1 MPTTPPGPF
10 TKGDLFDPTR
20 VAWLWDADEVDT
32 LIREIHAH
40 PYITFDLENT
50 GLDEHAY
57 EGGPTNGGVAARIV
71 LLSLTLAKSLDDL
84 DPVTWLIPLSHKG
97 ASLFPIWQ
105 QVITL
110 IAEALLDCG
119 ADLTAHNGRYDCRW
133 IFAHTGVDLTTHLSW
148 DTMVA
153 EHLLDENTSTKLKV
167 RAPRRFAVSSWAD
180 VDLSTPGAAERVPLL
195 ELGYYAAR
203 DTYWTWRVR
212 VAQQHELWLLDSDEP
227 NGSET
232 ADEREMIRLGSHLE
246 FCVMPMVRNLAA
258 VEQRGF
264 RLDQGWVAEELAQV
278 DDIVEKA
285 SAELVALFDPTEEM
299 HGAEPSWAPTSN
311 WFRAWSDHQ
320 VEKGRLR
327 IDAMTGTGRP
337 QWNSAVLRRQ
347 TREGNPVAERLLE
360 LRQAAKKAEF
370 LRSWQELVTP
380 DSRIHASY
388 NVGRVSTGR
397 LSSSEPNLQQVT
409 KTLKPA
415 FVPDPGML
423 VVEID
428 YSQIELRAAAFIA
441 RCEPMIEAY
450 QRGDDLHR
458 LMAAQITKKDPADVT
473 PDERQRAK
481 ASNFGLLY
489 MQSPEGFQTYAE
501 TAYGVVLT
509 LEQAYESY
517 NAFFSLWDGMEQWHQ
532 SIVNTVTHDGQ
543 VVSPLGR
550 VRRVPNALT
559 GDPYL
564 VSEAARQACNAPVQ
578 SFASDIMQVVAAD
591 ISGVFG
597 NPVPDVQM
605 VSTVHD
611 SIVLQVPADNWKRAV
626 AQTMRRMIEPHHL
639 LEPMGCYL
647 DVPLAVEA
655 TCGTRWGRG
664 DVAVIVS

>member
-1 MPTTPPGPF
+1 MTTTPDPF
-10 TKGDLFDPTR
+10 TQGDLFDVTR
-20 VAWLWDADEVDT
+20 VAWLWDEDDLDT
-32 LIREIHAH
+32 LLRQIHAH
-40 PYITFDLENT
+40 PFITWDLENT

-57 EGGPTNGGVAARIV
+57 EGGPTNGGYPARIV
-71 LLSLTLAKSLDDL
+71 LLSLTLAKSLDDM
-84 DPVTWLIPLSHKG
+84 DPVTWLVPLSHKG
-97 ASLFPIWQ
+97 ASLFPRWVAI
-105 QVITL
+105 ITA
-110 IAEALLDCG
+110 IATALRDSG

-133 IFAHTGVDLTTHLSW
+133 IFAHTGVDLTGHLSW
-148 DTMVA
+148 DTMIV
-153 EHLLDENTSTKLKV
+153 EHLLDENLSTKLKV
-167 RAPRRFAVSSWAD
+167 RAPRRFAVPSWAD
-180 VDLSTPGAAERVPLL
+180 VDLSSPGAAERVPLL
-195 ELGYYAAR
+195 DLGYYAAR
-203 DTYWTWRVR
+203 DTYWTWRLRMV
-212 VAQQHELWLLDSDEP
+212 QQRELWLMPDNEP
-227 NGSET
+227 DGTED
-232 ADEREMIRLGSHLE
+232 ADEREMIRLGSHAE
-246 FCVMPMVRNLAA
+246 FCVMPMARNLAA

-264 RLDQGWVAEELAQV
+264 RLDQQWVARELAEV
-278 DDIVEKA
+278 DGIVAAA
-285 SAELVALFDPTEEM
+285 SAELVTLFTDTEEM
-299 HGAEPSWAPTSN
+299 TAADVSWAPTSN
-311 WFRAWSDHQ
+311 WFRAWSDQQ
-320 VEKGRLR
+320 VEAGRLR
-327 IDAMTGTGRP
+327 VDAMTGKGRP
-337 QWNSAVLRRQ
+337 QWNSAVLKRQ
-347 TREGNPVAERLLE
+347 TREGNQVAERLLE

-489 MQSPEGFQTYAE
+489 MQTPEGFQTYAE

-509 LEQAYESY
+509 LEEAYESY
-517 NAFFSLWDGMEQWHQ
+517 TAFFSLWDGMSQWHQ
-532 SIVNTVTHDGQ
+532 QIINTVVREGQ

-550 VRRVPNALT
+550 VRRTPNAMT

-578 SFASDIMQVVAAD
+578 SFASDIMQMVAAD

-611 SIVLQVPADNWKRAV
+611 SIVLQIPADNWKRPLA
-626 AQTMRRMIEPHHL
+626 ATMRRMIEPHHL

-655 TCGTRWGRG
+655 TVGTRWGKG
-664 DVAVIVS
+664 DVAVVVS

>member
-1 MPTTPPGPF
+1 MQPDPF
-10 TKGDLFDPTR
+10 AQGDLFDVTR
-20 VAWLWDADEVDT
+20 VAWIRDADEIDT
-32 LIREIHAH
+32 LIREIYRY

-71 LLSLTLAKSLDDL
+71 LLSLTLAKSLDDM
-84 DPVTWLIPLSHKG
+84 DPVTWLVPLSHKG
-97 ASLFPIWQ
+97 ASLFPVWK
-105 QVITL
+105 QVMTR
-110 IAEALLDCG
+110 IAEALRDCG

-133 IFAHTGVDLTTHLSW
+133 IFAHTGIDLTRLLSW
-148 DTMVA
+148 DTMVI
-153 EHLLDENTSTKLKV
+153 EHLVDENTSTRLKV
-167 RAPRRFAVSSWAD
+167 RAPRRFNVPSWAD

-195 ELGYYAAR
+195 DLGYYAAR
-203 DTYWTWRVR
+203 DTYWTWRLR
-212 VAQQHELWLLDSDEP
+212 MAQQRELWLMPDDEP
-227 NGSET
+227 DGSEPE
-232 ADEREMIRLGSHLE
+232 DEREMIRLGSHAE

-264 RLDQGWVAEELAQV
+264 RLDQEWVAAELAEV
-278 DDIVEKA
+278 DRIA
-285 SAELVALFDPTEEM
+285 AEAGADLAALFESTETLT
-299 HGAEPSWAPTSN
+299 AADVSWAPTSN
-311 WFRAWSDHQ
+311 WFRTWADQQ
-320 VEKGRLR
+320 VAAGRLR
-327 IDAMTGTGRP
+327 VDAMTGTGRP
-337 QWNSAVLRRQ
+337 QWNSAVLKRQ
-347 TREGNPVAERLLE
+347 EREGNPVAARLLE
-360 LRQAAKKAEF
+360 LRKAAKKAEF

-380 DSRIHASY
+380 ASRIHASY

-397 LSSSEPNLQQVT
+397 LSSSDPNLQQVT
-409 KTLKPA
+409 KSLKPA
-415 FVPDPGML
+415 FVPDPGHL

-441 RCEPMIEAY
+441 RCQPMIEAY
-450 QRGDDLHR
+450 RRGDDLHR
-458 LMAAQITKKDPADVT
+458 LMAAQITGKDPADVT

-517 NAFFSLWDGMEQWHQ
+517 EAFFDLWDGMAQWHQ
-532 SIVNTVTHDGQ
+532 AIINTVTHDGQ

-578 SFASDIMQVVAAD
+578 SFASDIMQTVAAD

-611 SIVLQVPADNWKRAV
+611 SIVLQVPADDWKRAV
-626 AQTMRRMIEPHHL
+626 GRTMKRMIEPHHL
-639 LEPMGCYL
+639 LEPMGCNL

-655 TCGTRWGRG
+655 TVGTRWGSG
-664 DVAVIVS
+664 DIAIVTS

>member
-1 MPTTPPGPF
+1 MQPDPF
-10 TKGDLFDPTR
+10 TKGDLFDVTR
-20 VAWLWDADEVDT
+20 VAWIRDADEIDT
-32 LIREIHAH
+32 LIREIWRY
-40 PYITFDLENT
+40 PFITWDLENT

-57 EGGPTNGGVAARIV
+57 EGGPTNGGVAARIT
-71 LLSLTLAKSLDDL
+71 LLSLTLAKSLDDM
-84 DPVTWLIPLSHKG
+84 DPVTWLVPLSHKG
-97 ASLFPIWQ
+97 ASLFPQWV
-105 QVITL
+105 QVMTR
-110 IAEALLDCG
+110 IAEALRDCG

-133 IFAHTGVDLTTHLSW
+133 VFAHTGIDLTPYLSW
-148 DTMVA
+148 DTMIV
-153 EHLLDENTSTKLKV
+153 EHLLDENTSTRLKV
-167 RAPRRFAVSSWAD
+167 RAPRRFDVPSWAD
-180 VDLSTPGAAERVPLL
+180 VDLSTPGAAERTPLL

-203 DTYWTWRVR
+203 DTYWTWRLR
-212 VAQQHELWLLDSDEP
+212 MAQQRELWLMDTDEP
-227 NGSET
+227 TGAED
-232 ADEREMIRLGSHLE
+232 ADDREMIRLGSLAE
-246 FCVMPMVRNLAA
+246 FCVMPLARNLAA

-264 RLDQGWVAEELAQV
+264 RLDQEWVADHLAEV
-278 DDIVEKA
+278 DAVVAAA
-285 SAELVALFDPTEEM
+285 SADLAGLFTPTDDLR
-299 HGAEPSWAPTSN
+299 AADVSWAPTSN
-311 WFRAWSDHQ
+311 WFRAWADQQ
-320 VEKGRLR
+320 VEAGRLR
-327 IDAMTGTGRP
+327 VDSMTKNGRP
-337 QWNSAVLRRQ
+337 QWNAAVLKRQ
-347 TREGNPVAERLLE
+347 TREGNKVAERLLE

-380 DSRIHASY
+380 ASRIHASY

-409 KTLKPA
+409 KSLKPA

-458 LMAAQITKKDPADVT
+458 LMAAQITGKAPADVT

-489 MQSPEGFQTYAE
+489 MQTPEGFQTYAE
-501 TAYGVVLT
+501 TAYGVLLT

-517 NAFFSLWDGMEQWHQ
+517 EAFFSLWDGMSQWHQ
-532 SIVNTVTHDGQ
+532 KIINTVVHDGQ

-578 SFASDIMQVVAAD
+578 SFASDIMQMVAAD
-591 ISGVFG
+591 ISGVYG

-611 SIVLQVPADNWKRAV
+611 SIVLQVPADDWKRAV
-626 AQTMRRMIEPHHL
+626 GRTMKRMIEPHHL
-639 LEPMGCYL
+639 LAPLGCEL

-655 TCGTRWGRG
+655 TVGTRWGAG
-664 DVAVIVS
+664 DVAIVTS

>member
-1 MPTTPPGPF
+1 MQPDPF
-10 TKGDLFDPTR
+10 TQGDLFDVTR
-20 VAWLWDADEVDT
+20 VAWIRDADEIDT
-32 LIREIHAH
+32 LIREVWRY
-40 PYITFDLENT
+40 PFITFDLENT

-57 EGGPTNGGVAARIV
+57 EGGPTNGGVAARIT
-71 LLSLTLAKSLDDL
+71 LLSLTLAKSLDDM
-84 DPVTWLIPLSHKG
+84 DPVTWLVPLSHKG
-97 ASLFPIWQ
+97 ASLFPQWV
-105 QVITL
+105 QVMTR
-110 IAEALLDCG
+110 IAEALRDCG

-133 IFAHTGVDLTTHLSW
+133 IYAHTGVDLTPHLSW
-148 DTMVA
+148 DTMIV
-153 EHLLDENTSTKLKV
+153 EHLLDENSSTRLKV
-167 RAPRRFAVSSWAD
+167 RAPRRFGVPSWAD
-180 VDLSTPGAAERVPLL
+180 VDLSTPGAAERTPLL

-212 VAQQHELWLLDSDEP
+212 MVQQRELWLMDTDEP
-227 NGSET
+227 TGAED
-232 ADEREMIRLGSHLE
+232 ADEREMIRLGSLAE
-246 FCVMPMVRNLAA
+246 FCVMPLARNLAA

-264 RLDQGWVAEELAQV
+264 RLDQQWVADTLAEV
-278 DDIVEKA
+278 DGIVSAA
-285 SAELVALFDPTEEM
+285 SAALVGLFTPTETLT
-299 HGAEPSWAPTSN
+299 AADVSWAPTSN
-311 WFRAWSDHQ
+311 WFRAWADQQ
-320 VEKGRLR
+320 VEARRLR
-327 IDAMTGTGRP
+327 VDSMTGTGRP

-347 TREGNPVAERLLE
+347 TREGNKVAETLLS

-380 DSRIHASY
+380 ASRIHASY

-458 LMAAQITKKDPADVT
+458 LMAAQITGKAAADVT

-489 MQSPEGFQTYAE
+489 MQTPEGFQTYAE
-501 TAYGVVLT
+501 TAYGVLLT

-517 NAFFSLWDGMEQWHQ
+517 DAFFSLWDGMAQWHQ
-532 SIVNTVTHDGQ
+532 KIVNTVTHDGQ

-550 VRRVPNALT
+550 VRRTPNALT

-578 SFASDIMQVVAAD
+578 SFASDIMQMVAAD
-591 ISGVFG
+591 ISGVYG

-611 SIVLQVPADNWKRAV
+611 SIVLQVPADDWKRAV
-626 AQTMRRMIEPHHL
+626 GRTMQRMIHPHHL
-639 LEPMGCYL
+639 LRPLGCDL

-655 TCGTRWGRG
+655 TVGTRWGKG
-664 DVAVIVS
+664 DVAIVTS

>member
-1 MPTTPPGPF
+1 MQPDPF
-10 TKGDLFDPTR
+10 TKGDLFDVTR
-20 VAWLWDADEVDT
+20 VAWIRDVDEIDT
-32 LIREIHAH
+32 LVREIARY
-40 PYITFDLENT
+40 PYITWDLENT

-57 EGGPTNGGVAARIV
+57 EGGPTNGGVAARIT
-71 LLSLTLAKSLDDL
+71 LLSLTLAKSLDDM
-84 DPVTWLIPLSHKG
+84 DPVTWLVPLSHKG
-97 ASLFPIWQ
+97 ASLFPQW
-105 QVITL
+105 VEVMTR
-110 IAEALLDCG
+110 IAYALRDSG

-133 IFAHTGVDLTTHLSW
+133 VFAHTGIDLVPHLTW
-148 DTMVA
+148 DTMIV
-153 EHLLDENTSTKLKV
+153 EHLLDENTSTRLKV
-167 RAPRRFAVSSWAD
+167 RAPRRFDVPSWAD
-180 VDLSTPGAAERVPLL
+180 VDLSTPGAAERTPLL

-203 DTYWTWRVR
+203 DTYWTWRLRMV
-212 VAQQHELWLLDSDEP
+212 QQRELWLMDDDEVT
-227 NGSET
+227 GHED
-232 ADEREMIRLGSHLE
+232 ADEREMIRLGSLAE
-246 FCVMPMVRNLAA
+246 FCVMPLARNLAA

-264 RLDQGWVAEELAQV
+264 RLDQEWVASTLAEV
-278 DDIVEKA
+278 DGIVAAA
-285 SAELVALFDPTEEM
+285 SADLVGLFTPTDDLR
-299 HGAEPSWAPTSN
+299 AADVSWAPTSN
-311 WFRAWSDHQ
+311 WFRAWADQQ
-320 VEKGRLR
+320 VEAKRLR
-327 IDAMTGTGRP
+327 IDSMTKNGRP
-337 QWNSAVLRRQ
+337 QWNGAVLRRQ
-347 TREGNPVAERLLE
+347 TREGNPVAERLLA

-380 DSRIHASY
+380 ASRIHASY

-415 FVPDPGML
+415 FVPDPGHL

-458 LMAAQITKKDPADVT
+458 LMAAQITGKDPADVT

-489 MQSPEGFQTYAE
+489 MQTPEGFQTYAE
-501 TAYGVVLT
+501 TAYGVLLT

-517 NAFFSLWDGMEQWHQ
+517 NAFFSLWDGMAQWHQ
-532 SIVNTVTHDGQ
+532 QIINTVTHDGQ

-578 SFASDIMQVVAAD
+578 SFASDIMQMVAAD
-591 ISGVFG
+591 ISGVYG

-611 SIVLQVPADNWKRAV
+611 SIVLQVPADDWKRAV
-626 AQTMRRMIEPHHL
+626 GRTMHRMIRPHHL
-639 LEPMGCYL
+639 LRPLGCDL

-655 TCGTRWGRG
+655 TVGTRWGAG
-664 DVAVIVS
+664 DVAIVTS